1 VKIEKLYSRYKTIIP
16 DFRDF
21 MEFIKRPLL
30 QSFRVNTLKAKRDE
44 ILLLLKD
51 LKIKSLPF
59 YNNGFLLQ
67 EKTRFG
73 NHITHNL
80 GMIYIQEIASMIPV
94 VVLDPKPDEVVLDLC
109 AAPGSKTTQIAQS
122 MENSGLLVANEINR
136 KRAQGLIHNIKRC
149 GLLNEAVIIL
159 RGQRIDKILPD
170 YFDRILIDAP
180 CSAEGTIR
188 KSKAVLYHWG
198 LKNIQRM
205 AKIQKGLIVSGFRAL
220 QPGGTMVYSTCTLAP
235 EENEGVVAYLLDRFP
250 EAEIMPITIPNF
262 KIRPGIIK
270 WQGETFDKRLKS
282 CARILPQDND
292 TAPFFIARII
302 KRGVFKRRIDY
313 MGKIEFEGSA
323 VEHFYRRF
331 GVDPKRF
338 KGYSIFQNKGMSFI
352 STPQVYSFWEV
363 KTIRKGLEFGKIYG
377 QEIKPDNDLIQVFG
391 KKANR
396 NYYEIKEHQLNKF
409 LKGETIRIDS
419 RSGISNGFVIV
430 TYKKMPIAIGKYNGK
445 EIKSEVKR
453 ERRIP
458 I

>member
-1 VKIEKLYSRYKTIIP
+1 
-16 DFRDF
+16 

-262 KIRPGIIK
+262 KIRPGITK

-458 I
+458 L

>member
-1 VKIEKLYSRYKTIIP
+1 MKIEKLYSRYKTIIP

-262 KIRPGIIK
+262 KIRPGITK

-409 LKGETIRIDS
+409 LKGETIMIDS

-458 I
+458 L